1 MKEKILE
8 TINANLPREYDLL
21 YATISGSKLY
31 GTHNENS
38 DTDVKFIFQP
48 SLKDC
53 VLGIASKNI
62 NMNTSEDN
70 VSNTSEDIDIQGWSI
85 QFFLNLL
92 KQGDTNAIDILY
104 SFTNDECVV
113 FKHRKMYSIFT
124 SPTLYFDKTNMRGLL
139 GYIVSQSDKYGLKG
153 SRYNKLNQVYEVA
166 KEELI
171 KLPQVRSININDMYI
186 HYKLD
191 SIYEKIL
198 EKCGD
203 EVFCRYEVCTDNR
216 KALRVGGK
224 VHLLD
229 ITIDEFMRR
238 IESELSRYG
247 ERSKMALDGSDW
259 KALSHAYRG
268 IVQINEILDTTKLI
282 FPLKDAELLK
292 KIKNGELPMEIVNN
306 LITDGL
312 QAVKNKLDCSNHH
325 RVNGDLVDKTILDM
339 YRI

>member
-1 MKEKILE
+1 MKEKILN
-8 TINANLPREYDLL
+8 TINKNLPEGYDLL
-21 YATISGSKLY
+21 YVTITGSKLY

-53 VLGIASKNI
+53 VLGVASKNI
-62 NMNTSEDN
+62 NLNTSNDTT
-70 VSNTSEDIDIQGWSI
+70 SNTSEDIDIQGWSI

-104 SFTNDECVV
+104 SFTNEDCLVY
-113 FKHRKMYSIFT
+113 KNRKMYRIFN
-124 SPTLYFDKTNMRGLL
+124 SPTEYFDKSNMRGLL

-153 SRYNKLNQVYEVA
+153 SRYQKLKQVYDVA
-166 KEELI
+166 KEELV
-171 KLPQVRSININDMYI
+171 KLPQVRGIDAYI
-186 HYKLD
+186 HYKVD
-191 SIYEKIL
+191 TIYEKIL

-203 EVFCRYEVCTDNR
+203 EVFCRFELCQDDR
-216 KALRVGGK
+216 KAIKVGGK

-229 ITIDEFMRR
+229 ITINEFMRR

-247 ERSKMALDGSDW
+247 ERSKKALDGSDW

-268 IVQINEILDTTKLI
+268 IVQINELMDTGKII
-282 FPLKDAELLK
+282 FPLKDANLLK
-292 KIKNGELPMEIVNN
+292 QIKNGELPMENVNL

-312 QAVKNKLDCSNHH
+312 QEVKNKLDYVNHR
-325 RVNGDLVDKTILDM
+325 RVQSEFVNQTILDM
-339 YRI
+339 YRV